1 LTLENF
7 ILENSLSGIICI
19 MKRWKV
25 GYNLAAGVIFL
36 LFVFSP
42 SFAVA
47 QEEDPVILNNLGVK
61 LLGEGKPE
69 EAVSVLERA
78 RAYDPAGGK
87 IASNLAGAYMRM
99 AERTLKEGNAGG
111 AARWADNVLNLG
123 IDDAGV
129 LESLARTYNLI
140 ANAYNDG
147 KDYSNAA
154 SILETALT
162 IEPGN
167 SVLRSN
173 LGMALYHDTRREE
186 ALREFRSIMYD
197 DPKNTLARRM
207 CGLILYDMG
216 EMKQALEELR
226 YAAAADP
233 HDSETVKLL
242 RKVEKEYAVEKD
254 FGVDRYQHFTVSID
268 GGADLS
274 VGSEVIDALESAYG
288 SVGRDLNYFPDEKI
302 AVVIYPGRQFHDLL
316 NKHKNVGGIY
326 DGKIR
331 VPVGGLEKEAHRE
344 QLRRILAHEYAHV
357 VVHFLTN
364 NNCPLWL
371 NEGIAEYESRTWE
384 DGFYDVLGSA
394 ASNGTFVPLDKL
406 SSALKAYG
414 SNRVSLAYLES
425 FSLVRYMAQ
434 TYGVYSLRRILDCL
448 YRREPVEKAV
458 RETLFVE
465 MDQLERDWMRSLGI
479 DS

>member
-1 LTLENF
+1 MYGMNDRA
-7 ILENSLSGIICI
+7 
-19 MKRWKV
+19 KR
-25 GYNLAAGVIFL
+25 GLAAAFAVISIIF
-36 LFVFSP
+36 P
-42 SFAVA
+42 SFAFG
-47 QEEDPVILNNLGVK
+47 QEDEPVLLNNLGVK

-69 EAVSVLERA
+69 DAVSVLERA
-78 RAYDPAGGK
+78 RALDRADAK
-87 IASNLAGAYMRM
+87 ITSNLAIAYMGT
-99 AERTLKEGNAGG
+99 AERALEGGDIAG
-111 AARWADNVLNLG
+111 AALWTDNVLNLG
-123 IDDAGV
+123 IKDEAIMKK
-129 LESLARTYNLI
+129 LAYTYNLI
-140 ANAYNDG
+140 ADAHNNK

-167 SVLRSN
+167 TILRSN

-186 ALREFRSIMYD
+186 ALREFRSILYD

-274 VGSEVIDALESAYG
+274 VGSEVIDALESAYR

-302 AVVIYPGRQFHDLL
+302 AVVIYPGRQFHELL
-316 NKHKNVGGIY
+316 NKHRNVGGIY

-434 TYGVYSLRRILDCL
+434 TYGVYSLRSILDCL